1 MMQKQRIGGI
11 IEQIVLVNMF
21 VERGVEL
28 LESIDVKSRRRQIAD
43 LIKEAIRKKKKNAL
57 IGQF

>member
-28 LESIDVKSRRRQIAD
+28 LESIDVKARRRQIAD